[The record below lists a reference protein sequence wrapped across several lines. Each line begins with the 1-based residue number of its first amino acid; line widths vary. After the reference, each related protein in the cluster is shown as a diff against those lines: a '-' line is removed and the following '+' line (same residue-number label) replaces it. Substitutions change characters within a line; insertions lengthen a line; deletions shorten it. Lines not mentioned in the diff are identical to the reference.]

1 MSRKNV
7 QTMQGER
14 ERHMA
19 RIMSSDY
26 VEGEFTCLDVVAHLG
41 LTESC
46 ASQYLSQ
53 LVKRKQLT
61 SERRESRNYY
71 RKAIPSQLSVAWV
84 PENGIP
90 LGRFF
95 HGSHVD
101 HGQEEVEPEPAW
113 LQGLTFGGDHAPA

>member
-1 MSRKNV
+1 M

-46 ASQYLSQ
+46 ATQYLSQ
-53 LVKRKQLT
+53 LVKRKLLT
-61 SERRESRNYY
+61 TERRGNQRNFY
-71 RKAIPSQLSVAWV
+71 RKAVQSQLSVAWV

-90 LGRFF
+90 LGRFLP
-95 HGSHVD
+95 GSHVD
-101 HGQEEVEPEPAW
+101 HGQEEVESEPAW
-113 LQGLTFGGDHAPA
+113 LQGLKFGGAA